1 MLKDFNILGWSK
13 SNEVEQDED
22 KKAEV
27 NILSHLYIQSM
38 NMYRETTQCS
48 SNWSDKQTLLKGKN
62 YLRHTIQNTL
72 ENL

>member
-48 SNWSDKQTLLKGKN
+48 SNWSDKQTLLKEKN